1 MKLQKLIKDANVNIV
16 TISYKI
22 MFIGTDRFMMSSL
35 SNLVYNLAEVIRTIR
50 SKECGYFLEYESVN
64 DDIIK
69 YKCFSCIKNY
79 SNKIDEEWKSR
90 IRGTFKFPNNDI
102 NKCILFS
109 RKGFYPYEYIDEWE
123 SLMKYNCQKKIIS
136 IVM

>member
-22 MFIGTDRFMMSSL
+22 MFIGTERFMMSSL

-69 YKCFSCIKNY
+69 YKCLSCIKNY
-79 SNKIDEEWKSR
+79 SNKIDEE
-90 IRGTFKFPNNDI
+90 
-102 NKCILFS
+102 
-109 RKGFYPYEYIDEWE
+109 
-123 SLMKYNCQKKIIS
+123 
-136 IVM
+136 

>member
-35 SNLVYNLAEVIRTIR
+35 SNLVYNLAKVIRTIR

-79 SNKIDEEWKSR
+79 SNKIDEE
-90 IRGTFKFPNNDI
+90 
-102 NKCILFS
+102 
-109 RKGFYPYEYIDEWE
+109 
-123 SLMKYNCQKKIIS
+123 
-136 IVM
+136 

>member
-1 MKLQKLIKDANVNIV
+1 MKLQKLIKDANVNIL

-22 MFIGTDRFMMSSL
+22 MFIGTERFMMSSL
-35 SNLVYNLAEVIRTIR
+35 SNLVYNLAEIIRTIR

-79 SNKIDEEWKSR
+79 SNKIDEE
-90 IRGTFKFPNNDI
+90 
-102 NKCILFS
+102 
-109 RKGFYPYEYIDEWE
+109 
-123 SLMKYNCQKKIIS
+123 
-136 IVM
+136 

>member
-22 MFIGTDRFMMSSL
+22 MFIGTERFMMSSL

-69 YKCFSCIKNY
+69 HKCLSCIKNY
-79 SNKIDEEWKSR
+79 SNKIDEE
-90 IRGTFKFPNNDI
+90 
-102 NKCILFS
+102 
-109 RKGFYPYEYIDEWE
+109 
-123 SLMKYNCQKKIIS
+123 
-136 IVM
+136 

>member
-1 MKLQKLIKDANVNIV
+1 MKLQKLIKDANVNIL

-22 MFIGTDRFMMSSL
+22 MFIGTERFMMSSL

-79 SNKIDEEWKSR
+79 SNKIDEE
-90 IRGTFKFPNNDI
+90 
-102 NKCILFS
+102 
-109 RKGFYPYEYIDEWE
+109 
-123 SLMKYNCQKKIIS
+123 
-136 IVM
+136 

>member
-79 SNKIDEEWKSR
+79 SNKIDEE
-90 IRGTFKFPNNDI
+90 
-102 NKCILFS
+102 
-109 RKGFYPYEYIDEWE
+109 
-123 SLMKYNCQKKIIS
+123 
-136 IVM
+136 

>member
-22 MFIGTDRFMMSSL
+22 MFIGTERFMMSSL

-79 SNKIDEEWKSR
+79 SNKIDEE
-90 IRGTFKFPNNDI
+90 
-102 NKCILFS
+102 
-109 RKGFYPYEYIDEWE
+109 
-123 SLMKYNCQKKIIS
+123 
-136 IVM
+136 

>member
-69 YKCFSCIKNY
+69 HKCLSCIKNY
-79 SNKIDEEWKSR
+79 SNKIDEE
-90 IRGTFKFPNNDI
+90 
-102 NKCILFS
+102 
-109 RKGFYPYEYIDEWE
+109 
-123 SLMKYNCQKKIIS
+123 
-136 IVM
+136 